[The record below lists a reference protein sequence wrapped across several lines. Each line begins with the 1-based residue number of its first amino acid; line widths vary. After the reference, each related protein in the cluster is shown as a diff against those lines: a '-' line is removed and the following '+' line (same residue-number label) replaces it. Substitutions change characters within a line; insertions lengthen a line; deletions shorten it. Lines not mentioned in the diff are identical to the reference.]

1 MSQRRQ
7 SRPPPAAPGGEGES
21 QVARDRRR
29 AILRAAVSVFA
40 AKGYHGCR
48 IADVAR
54 EAGVAYGLVYH
65 YFQNKEELLHSVFSE
80 GWRRFAD
87 SLRKLAEADAPIR
100 QQVEAIVDYALE
112 AYRHDP
118 RSMRV
123 LILEVARS
131 PAFRDTAKRSAFEEA
146 IRLTADLIQRAGD
159 RGELRPG
166 VDPFLAA
173 CVLFGSVE
181 ILLTTLVL
189 GYLDE
194 RRGDDIEK
202 AKHAAVEIF
211 CGGVERTGEAPR
223 KLAAAKA
230 PARTG
235 TGGKRGA

>member
-1 MSQRRQ
+1 MGRATERV
-7 SRPPPAAPGGEGES
+7 PAEAPAGGT
-21 QVARDRRR
+21 DRRR

-65 YFQNKEELLHSVFSE
+65 YFQNKEELLHSVFAE

-87 SLRKLAEADAPIR
+87 SLRMLAEADVPLSAK
-100 QQVEAIVDYALE
+100 VEAIVDYALE

-131 PAFRDTAKRSAFEEA
+131 PAFRETAKRSAFEEA
-146 IRLTADLIQRAGD
+146 IRLTASLIERARD
-159 RGELRPG
+159 RGELKPG
-166 VDPFLAA
+166 IDPFLAA

-181 ILLTTLVL
+181 ILLTALVL
-189 GYLDE
+189 GHLDQARDE
-194 RRGDDIEK
+194 DLAK
-202 AKHAAVEIF
+202 AKRTAVEIF
-211 CGGVERTGEAPR
+211 LGGVSAEPAR
-223 KLAAAKA
+223 AAAPGK
-230 PARTG
+230 
-235 TGGKRGA
+235 GGKRGR